1 MFKRLVDSRLLLGL
15 LLAVGCSMVQAQIVS
30 TQING
35 TVTTED
41 GQPVEG
47 AEVMIVHVPTGTVSV
62 AVTQETGRFDARGLR
77 VGGPFS
83 VTVTSEGYQ
92 AEVLEGV
99 STQLGQPVSLNFE
112 LASGSAELDALEV
125 VGGSINPVFDPD
137 KIGNGTVIERFELES
152 YASVSRSINDFARFD
167 PRVTSQDKQRQEI
180 SIGGANTRFNNLL
193 IDGVATNDNFGLNSN
208 GQPST
213 GQPISIDWL
222 EQLVVQVSPVDV
234 SQTNSTAGFINAV
247 TKSGTNEYQAQGKF
261 YYRDEGFTGKLNGS
275 RASDFEEKIFG
286 GQVSGPIIKDKLF
299 FFVGYEKFDF
309 DGALFANVPDGTPAN
324 LEGLV
329 NGGSDVSAED
339 LLRVINIAQGFGFNP
354 LAPLSSVGLQ
364 DERWIGKLD
373 WNIAEGQR
381 ASFRYSRSR
390 GNDSNLGSFN
400 DARLSSNFYNEDR
413 KFDSYTVQLFSDWS
427 SNFSS
432 EFRAVYTD
440 YETAFEIPTISPQ
453 VSVETSGG
461 GAVTFGTELFRQANA
476 LQVDTQSVFWKGSY
490 FAGDHTIDFG
500 VDWTREENDN
510 LFLFGALGQFNFA
523 SIDDF
528 ENGNTGAFF
537 QQRLP
542 TTGNINDARTIWNF
556 DILGFFAQD
565 SWKVTDTFKL
575 VYGFRI
581 EGISS
586 DDTPTFNPLFND
598 AFGFA
603 NTGTLDSTILQ
614 PRIGFNWQP
623 DWDLKTQFRGSV
635 GIFRGRQ
642 PGVWVSNSFTN
653 TGDTIRVFQCGS
665 SSPTDAGNTQ
675 CLDLDPN
682 FFINP
687 DPQALENFN
696 IGAVA
701 GGAQDVDATSD
712 NFTPPTEVKANFGVD
727 FELDFLA
734 GSTFSVELD
743 QAWVTNGIAYSHL
756 NLGAPTGQL
765 PDGRD
770 VFFEDIATASGPRA
784 NRDRDF
790 NDVLLLRN
798 TGKGTRTNLS
808 ASLRNSW
815 SGAFGRLG
823 AVAAYS
829 RTDADDVNSG
839 TSSRAISNWN
849 NRAVFNPNED
859 ISATANYEIKNRWTF
874 RLDYTK
880 DFFGFGNTIVS
891 LFFEHRSGRP
901 FSWTFDNDANGDRI
915 SDNDLLFVPNPGEAI
930 FVDRDGNADPVGEAA
945 FFQLVAD
952 NPVLAAAQG
961 GVVGRNSDRSP
972 TVETLDI
979 NFIQQIDIGRFGM
992 LEAFFSVEN
1001 FLNMI
1006 DSDWGLINEVPF
1018 EFVAEVVNFRGIDQE
1033 TGLPLFNY
1041 TPGDDRDNALSLV
1054 DTIPGQSRW
1063 AAQLGLRYR
1072 F

>member
-1 MFKRLVDSRLLLGL
+1 MFRRLIDSRLLLGL
-15 LLAVGCSMVQAQIVS
+15 LFAVSCSLAHAQIVS
-30 TQING
+30 TLING
-35 TVTTED
+35 TVSTES
-41 GQPVEG
+41 GEPVAG
-47 AEVMIVHVPTGTVSV
+47 AEVMIIHVPTGTVSV
-62 AVTQETGRFDARGLR
+62 TTTQQTGRFEARGLR

-83 VTVTSEGYQ
+83 VTVSGEGYQ

-99 STQLGQPVSLNFE
+99 TTQLGQPVSLQFE

-125 VGGSINPVFDPD
+125 VGGDLNPVFDPD
-137 KIGNGTVIERFELES
+137 KIGNGTTIERFELES

-167 PRVTSQDKQRQEI
+167 PRVTVNDKNRQEI

-213 GQPISIDWL
+213 GQPVSIDWL

-261 YYRDEGFTGKLNGS
+261 YYRDEGLTGKLNGS

-286 GQVSGPIIKDKLF
+286 GQISGPIIKDKVF

-309 DGALFANVPDGTPAN
+309 DGALFANTPAGLPAN

-329 NGGSDVSAED
+329 NGGANVSLDD
-339 LLRVINIAQGFGFNP
+339 LQTVINTAQGFGFDP
-354 LAPLSSVGLQ
+354 LAPLSSIGLQ
-364 DERWIGKLD
+364 DERWLGKLD

-390 GNDSNLGSFN
+390 GADSNLGSFN
-400 DARLSSNFYNEDR
+400 DARLSSNFYNEER
-413 KFDSYTVQLFSDWS
+413 KFDSFTFQLFSDWS

-440 YETAFEIPTISPQ
+440 YETAFEIPSISPQ
-453 VSVETSGG
+453 VTVETDSGD
-461 GAVTFGTELFRQANA
+461 AIRFGTELFRQANA

-490 FAGDHTIDFG
+490 FTGDHTVDFG

-510 LFLFGALGQFNFA
+510 LFLFGALGEFSFA
-523 SIDDF
+523 SVEDF
-528 ENGNTGAFF
+528 QNGNTGVDFR
-537 QQRLP
+537 QRLP
-542 TTGNINDARTIWNF
+542 TTGNLDDARTIWDF
-556 DILGFFAQD
+556 SVLGFFAQD
-565 SWKVTDTFKL
+565 TWKVADNFSV

-586 DDTPTFNPLFND
+586 DDTPTFNQLFTD
-598 AFGFA
+598 TFGFP

-623 DWDLKTQFRGSV
+623 DWSVPTQFRGSV

-653 TGDTIRVFQCGS
+653 TGDTIRVFECGN
-665 SSPTDAGNTQ
+665 DNEVGNTD
-675 CLDLDPN
+675 CLDRDPN
-682 FFINP
+682 FQINA
-687 DPQALENFN
+687 DPEALQNLN

-701 GGAQDVDATSD
+701 GGAQDVDAAED

-734 GSTFSVELD
+734 GSTFSVEFD

-756 NLGAPTGQL
+756 NLGTPTGTGL
-765 PDGRD
+765 GGRD
-770 VFFEDIATASGPRA
+770 LFFEDIDSASGDRA
-784 NRDRDF
+784 NADPNFD
-790 NDVLLLRN
+790 DVLLLRN
-798 TGKGTRTNLS
+798 TGKGKRTNLS
-808 ASLRNSW
+808 ASLRNNW

-823 AVAAYS
+823 AVASYT

-901 FSWTFDNDANGDRI
+901 FSWVFDNDANGDDIR
-915 SDNDLLFVPNPGEAI
+915 DNDLLFVPNPGEAI
-930 FVDRDGNADPVGEAA
+930 FVDGSGNPDPVGEAA
-945 FFQLVAD
+945 FFDLVAA
-952 NPVLAAAQG
+952 NSALADAQG
-961 GVVGRNSDRSP
+961 GVVGRNTDRSP

-1018 EFVAEVVNFRGIDQE
+1018 EFVAEVVDFQGFDADS
-1033 TGLPLFNY
+1033 GLPIYSF
-1041 TPGDDRDNALSLV
+1041 TPGDDRDNATRLV

>member
-1 MFKRLVDSRLLLGL
+1 MLRKYLDSRLLLGL
-15 LLAVGCSMVQAQIVS
+15 LFVIGCSLAQAQIIS

-41 GQPVEG
+41 GQPLEG
-47 AEVMIVHVPTGTVSV
+47 AEVLIVHVPTGTVSV
-62 AVTQETGRFDARGLR
+62 AVTQQTGRFNARGLR

-83 VTVTSEGYQ
+83 VTVTHEGYQ
-92 AEVLEGV
+92 AEVLEDV

-112 LASGSAELDALEV
+112 LASGSAELDALQV
-125 VGGSINPVFDPD
+125 VGGTINPVFDPN
-137 KIGNGTVIERFELES
+137 KIGNGTTIERFELES

-167 PRVTSQDKQRQEI
+167 PRVTSQDKGRQEI

-247 TKSGTNEYQAQGKF
+247 TKSGTNEYQAQGQF
-261 YYRDEGFTGKLNGS
+261 YYRDEGLTGKLNGS

-286 GQVSGPIIKDKLF
+286 GQISGPIIKDTLF

-309 DGALFANVPDGTPAN
+309 DGALFSNTPEGLPGN

-329 NGGSDVSAED
+329 NGGGSQVSVDD
-339 LLRVINIAQGFGFNP
+339 LLTVINGAQGFGFDP

-364 DERWIGKLD
+364 DERWMGKLD

-390 GNDSNLGSFN
+390 GNDSNLGSFT

-413 KFDSYTVQLFSDWS
+413 KFDSYTLQLFSDWTP
-427 SNFSS
+427 NFSS
-432 EFRAVYTD
+432 EFRAIYTD
-440 YETAFEIPTISPQ
+440 YETAFEVPTSSPQ
-453 VSVETSGG
+453 VSVETANGG
-461 GAVTFGTELFRQANA
+461 DVRFGTELFRQANA

-490 FAGDHTIDFG
+490 FTGDHTIDFG

-510 LFLFGALGQFNFA
+510 TFLFGALGNFQFA
-523 SIDDF
+523 SVEDF
-528 ENGNTGAFF
+528 LNGNTGVDFEL
-537 QQRLP
+537 RLP
-542 TTGNINDARTIWNF
+542 ASGNIDDARTIWDF
-556 DILGFFAQD
+556 SILGFFAQD
-565 SWKVTDTFKL
+565 TWKVTDNFSF

-586 DDTPTFNPLFND
+586 DDTPTFNQLFAD
-598 AFGFA
+598 SFGFP
-603 NTGTLDSTILQ
+603 NTGTLDSTIVQ

-623 DWDLKTQFRGSV
+623 NWDLQTQFRGSLGV
-635 GIFRGRQ
+635 FRGRQ

-653 TGDTIRVFQCGS
+653 TGDTIRVFECGNS
-665 SSPTDAGNTQ
+665 DDAGNTG

-682 FFINP
+682 FFINA
-687 DPQALENFN
+687 DPQALQNFD

-701 GGAQDVDATSD
+701 GGAQDVDATED
-712 NFTPPTEVKANFGVD
+712 GFKPPTELKANFGVD
-727 FELDFLA
+727 IQLDFLA

-743 QAWVTNGIAYSHL
+743 QSWVKDGIAYSHL

-770 VFFEDIATASGPRA
+770 VFFADISTASGDRA
-784 NRDRDF
+784 NADPDF

-798 TGKGTRTNLS
+798 TSRGTRTNLS

-815 SGAFGRLG
+815 SGAFGSLG

-859 ISATANYEIKNRWTF
+859 ISASANYEIKNRWTF

-891 LFFEHRSGRP
+891 MFFEHRSGRP
-901 FSWTFDNDANGDRI
+901 FSWVFDNDANGDDIR
-915 SDNDLLFVPNPGEAI
+915 DNDLLFVPNPGEAI

-952 NPVLAAAQG
+952 NSVLAAAQG
-961 GVVGRNSDRSP
+961 GVVGRNTDRSP

-1001 FLNMI
+1001 FLNLI

-1018 EFVAEVVNFRGIDQE
+1018 EFVAEVVNFEGIDQD
-1033 TGLPLFNY
+1033 TGLPLFNF
-1041 TPGDDRDNALSLV
+1041 TPGDDRDNAIRQV
-1054 DTIPGQSRW
+1054 DNIPGQSRW
-1063 AAQLGLRYR
+1063 AAQLGIRYR